1 MFPCILFLHIFYT
14 TRHLKWSFILFS
26 MPVYLQFHFASFFC
40 IFMHISRL
48 GILVPWELLSEV
60 FRVDFSV
67 CLPEN
72 IFILSTFWN
81 CNCMLTRSSHHVWWS
96 LIIFFTFSSFVFS
109 VWFYLSILHWF
120 IFLLTDSLLK
130 VSDLLLNSSIW
141 FIILVNIFFSS
152 WILNSFLKD
161 FLLHWNYPLFLLIFC
176 IY

>member
-1 MFPCILFLHIFYT
+1 MH
-14 TRHLKWSFILFS
+14 
-26 MPVYLQFHFASFFC
+26 VYLQFHFASFLC

-72 IFILSTFWN
+72 IFISSAFWN
-81 CNCMLTRSSHHVWWS
+81 CNCMLTRSSHYVRLC
-96 LIIFFTFSSFVFS
+96 LILFFTFFSFVFS